1 MKQNAV
7 WGQLALVAGILTA
20 FCMTALFTTCNTN
33 VRNAPYIAVSV
44 MFAILC
50 AVMLGLAVWNRLKQ
64 GKGKLAL
71 PIDKA
76 FLLVAIVF
84 IVIRLAQFDTLPR
97 WDSETYFAALR
108 KACENYEYDF
118 PSLINNFFL
127 AGHVSLGYALFLAMG
142 YFIWPNA
149 AQGVY
154 AVNLLLSFAGFCCT
168 WGILRHAVK
177 RKTSL
182 QLLLAAFLI
191 WCMPLTLGTFS
202 GISLDYGIMLFLV
215 FLLYSHIKQQY
226 LLMLFW
232 ALALATTKET
242 GVICLA
248 GYGVICVLQKFLY
261 QHGSFRDRGLALL
274 KEKAMWILLGSGGA
288 FLLMRA
294 LQLLFG
300 KSSWGTGI
308 SKSGLHNVFK
318 WQWDYVLLKLQ
329 TFFLLNFYWVLAL
342 LILYCVLAAAFGKKQ
357 RLRYLL
363 LKNEEICCAIGAA
376 AAFIVF
382 SCIYLTYN
390 NPRYNVVVEYI
401 LALVCV
407 IFVMWTITEQTV
419 CNLVIGQLC
428 VIMLVQSYY
437 TVDPVTKAVFP
448 KVNTESAFPMVTT
461 GWSGYPSLQADITV
475 YNNQYTYLDKA
486 YDKILSNIGYDENTV
501 LIMWGSYEKGTRAA
515 AIQGI
520 RDTYCWDK
528 KQHKRVM
535 EESKNTCEIKVLYQ
549 TDFKELLQ
557 QGNIPQR
564 AVLICTPHVLDNE
577 WKATSE
583 LWQYYSFD
591 SRHVVSVGESGS
603 VIYYRLYRE
612 E

>member
-342 LILYCVLAAAFGKKQ
+342 LILYCVLASAFGKKQ

-520 RDTYCWDK
+520 RDTYYWDK

>member
-154 AVNLLLSFAGFCCT
+154 AVNLLLSFAGFCYT

-248 GYGVICVLQKFLY
+248 GYGVMCVLQKFLH

-342 LILYCVLAAAFGKKQ
+342 LMLYCVLASAFGKKQ

-520 RDTYCWDK
+520 RDTYYWDK

-577 WKATSE
+577 WEATSE

>member
-232 ALALATTKET
+232 ALVLATTKET

-342 LILYCVLAAAFGKKQ
+342 LMLYCVLASAFGKKQ

-437 TVDPVTKAVFP
+437 TVDPVTKDVFP

>member
-248 GYGVICVLQKFLY
+248 GYGVMCVLQKFLH
-261 QHGSFRDRGLALL
+261 QHGSFRDRGLAL
-274 KEKAMWILLGSGGA
+274 
-288 FLLMRA
+288 
-294 LQLLFG
+294 
-300 KSSWGTGI
+300 
-308 SKSGLHNVFK
+308 
-318 WQWDYVLLKLQ
+318 
-329 TFFLLNFYWVLAL
+329 
-342 LILYCVLAAAFGKKQ
+342 
-357 RLRYLL
+357 
-363 LKNEEICCAIGAA
+363 
-376 AAFIVF
+376 
-382 SCIYLTYN
+382 
-390 NPRYNVVVEYI
+390 
-401 LALVCV
+401 
-407 IFVMWTITEQTV
+407 
-419 CNLVIGQLC
+419 
-428 VIMLVQSYY
+428 
-437 TVDPVTKAVFP
+437 
-448 KVNTESAFPMVTT
+448 
-461 GWSGYPSLQADITV
+461 
-475 YNNQYTYLDKA
+475 
-486 YDKILSNIGYDENTV
+486 
-501 LIMWGSYEKGTRAA
+501 
-515 AIQGI
+515 
-520 RDTYCWDK
+520 
-528 KQHKRVM
+528 
-535 EESKNTCEIKVLYQ
+535 
-549 TDFKELLQ
+549 
-557 QGNIPQR
+557 
-564 AVLICTPHVLDNE
+564 
-577 WKATSE
+577 
-583 LWQYYSFD
+583 
-591 SRHVVSVGESGS
+591 
-603 VIYYRLYRE
+603 
-612 E
+612 

>member
-1 MKQNAV
+1 
-7 WGQLALVAGILTA
+7 
-20 FCMTALFTTCNTN
+20 
-33 VRNAPYIAVSV
+33 
-44 MFAILC
+44 
-50 AVMLGLAVWNRLKQ
+50 
-64 GKGKLAL
+64 
-71 PIDKA
+71 
-76 FLLVAIVF
+76 
-84 IVIRLAQFDTLPR
+84 
-97 WDSETYFAALR
+97 
-108 KACENYEYDF
+108 
-118 PSLINNFFL
+118 
-127 AGHVSLGYALFLAMG
+127 MG

-248 GYGVICVLQKFLY
+248 GYGVMCVLQKFLH

-342 LILYCVLAAAFGKKQ
+342 LMLYCVLASAFGKKQ

-520 RDTYCWDK
+520 RDTYYWDK

>member
-437 TVDPVTKAVFP
+437 TVDPVTKDVFP

>member
-248 GYGVICVLQKFLY
+248 GYGVICVLQKFLH

-342 LILYCVLAAAFGKKQ
+342 LMLYCVLASAFGKKQ

-382 SCIYLTYN
+382 SCNRANGMQPCDRAAVRYYAGSVVLHSRPCYQGCVPEGKHRISISDGDNRLVRLSFAAGRYYGLQQSIYL
-390 NPRYNVVVEYI
+390 P
-401 LALVCV
+401 
-407 IFVMWTITEQTV
+407 
-419 CNLVIGQLC
+419 G
-428 VIMLVQSYY
+428 
-437 TVDPVTKAVFP
+437 
-448 KVNTESAFPMVTT
+448 
-461 GWSGYPSLQADITV
+461 
-475 YNNQYTYLDKA
+475 
-486 YDKILSNIGYDENTV
+486 
-501 LIMWGSYEKGTRAA
+501 
-515 AIQGI
+515 
-520 RDTYCWDK
+520 
-528 KQHKRVM
+528 
-535 EESKNTCEIKVLYQ
+535 
-549 TDFKELLQ
+549 
-557 QGNIPQR
+557 
-564 AVLICTPHVLDNE
+564 
-577 WKATSE
+577 
-583 LWQYYSFD
+583 
-591 SRHVVSVGESGS
+591 
-603 VIYYRLYRE
+603 
-612 E
+612 

>member
-1 MKQNAV
+1 
-7 WGQLALVAGILTA
+7 
-20 FCMTALFTTCNTN
+20 
-33 VRNAPYIAVSV
+33 
-44 MFAILC
+44 
-50 AVMLGLAVWNRLKQ
+50 
-64 GKGKLAL
+64 
-71 PIDKA
+71 
-76 FLLVAIVF
+76 
-84 IVIRLAQFDTLPR
+84 
-97 WDSETYFAALR
+97 
-108 KACENYEYDF
+108 
-118 PSLINNFFL
+118 
-127 AGHVSLGYALFLAMG
+127 
-142 YFIWPNA
+142 
-149 AQGVY
+149 
-154 AVNLLLSFAGFCCT
+154 
-168 WGILRHAVK
+168 
-177 RKTSL
+177 
-182 QLLLAAFLI
+182 
-191 WCMPLTLGTFS
+191 
-202 GISLDYGIMLFLV
+202 
-215 FLLYSHIKQQY
+215 
-226 LLMLFW
+226 
-232 ALALATTKET
+232 
-242 GVICLA
+242 
-248 GYGVICVLQKFLY
+248 
-261 QHGSFRDRGLALL
+261 
-274 KEKAMWILLGSGGA
+274 
-288 FLLMRA
+288 MRA

-461 GWSGYPSLQADITV
+461 GWSGYPSLRADITV

-520 RDTYCWDK
+520 RDTYYWDK

-577 WKATSE
+577 WEATSE

>member
-1 MKQNAV
+1 M
-7 WGQLALVAGILTA
+7 GQ
-20 FCMTALFTTCNTN
+20 ALFFDIDGT
-33 VRNAPYIAVSV
+33 
-44 MFAILC
+44 ILSEITKKIPDSTYRALERAKKNGHLLFINSGRTRC
-50 AVMLGLAVWNRLKQ
+50 
-64 GKGKLAL
+64 AL
-71 PIDKA
+71 PRMIEEMP
-76 FLLVAIVF
+76 
-84 IVIRLAQFDTLPR
+84 FD
-97 WDSETYFAALR
+97 
-108 KACENYEYDF
+108 
-118 PSLINNFFL
+118 
-127 AGHVSLGYALFLAMG
+127 GYLCG
-142 YFIWPNA
+142 C
-149 AQGVY
+149 G
-154 AVNLLLSFAGFCCT
+154 
-168 WGILRHAVK
+168 
-177 RKTSL
+177 
-182 QLLLAAFLI
+182 
-191 WCMPLTLGTFS
+191 
-202 GISLDYGIMLFLV
+202 
-215 FLLYSHIKQQY
+215 
-226 LLMLFW
+226 
-232 ALALATTKET
+232 
-242 GVICLA
+242 
-248 GYGVICVLQKFLY
+248 
-261 QHGSFRDRGLALL
+261 
-274 KEKAMWILLGSGGA
+274 
-288 FLLMRA
+288 
-294 LQLLFG
+294 
-300 KSSWGTGI
+300 
-308 SKSGLHNVFK
+308 
-318 WQWDYVLLKLQ
+318 
-329 TFFLLNFYWVLAL
+329 
-342 LILYCVLAAAFGKKQ
+342 
-357 RLRYLL
+357 
-363 LKNEEICCAIGAA
+363 
-376 AAFIVF
+376 
-382 SCIYLTYN
+382 IYLTYN

-515 AIQGI
+515 AIRGI
-520 RDTYCWDK
+520 RDTYYWDK

-577 WKATSE
+577 WEATSE

>member
-84 IVIRLAQFDTLPR
+84 IVIR
-97 WDSETYFAALR
+97 LR

-248 GYGVICVLQKFLY
+248 GYGVMCVLQKFLH
-261 QHGSFRDRGLALL
+261 QHGSFRDRGTGTVERESHVDIAGQR
-274 KEKAMWILLGSGGA
+274 WS
-288 FLLMRA
+288 
-294 LQLLFG
+294 LFA
-300 KSSWGTGI
+300 
-308 SKSGLHNVFK
+308 
-318 WQWDYVLLKLQ
+318 D
-329 TFFLLNFYWVLAL
+329 A
-342 LILYCVLAAAFGKKQ
+342 CPAAPF
-357 RLRYLL
+357 
-363 LKNEEICCAIGAA
+363 
-376 AAFIVF
+376 
-382 SCIYLTYN
+382 
-390 NPRYNVVVEYI
+390 
-401 LALVCV
+401 
-407 IFVMWTITEQTV
+407 W
-419 CNLVIGQLC
+419 
-428 VIMLVQSYY
+428 
-437 TVDPVTKAVFP
+437 
-448 KVNTESAFPMVTT
+448 
-461 GWSGYPSLQADITV
+461 
-475 YNNQYTYLDKA
+475 
-486 YDKILSNIGYDENTV
+486 
-501 LIMWGSYEKGTRAA
+501 
-515 AIQGI
+515 
-520 RDTYCWDK
+520 
-528 KQHKRVM
+528 
-535 EESKNTCEIKVLYQ
+535 
-549 TDFKELLQ
+549 
-557 QGNIPQR
+557 
-564 AVLICTPHVLDNE
+564 
-577 WKATSE
+577 
-583 LWQYYSFD
+583 
-591 SRHVVSVGESGS
+591 
-603 VIYYRLYRE
+603 
-612 E
+612 

>member
-248 GYGVICVLQKFLY
+248 GYGVICVLQEFLH

-428 VIMLVQSYY
+428 VMMLVQSYY

-515 AIQGI
+515 AIRGI
-520 RDTYCWDK
+520 RDTYYWDK

-577 WKATSE
+577 WEATSE

>member
-342 LILYCVLAAAFGKKQ
+342 LMLYCVLASAFGKKQ

-437 TVDPVTKAVFP
+437 TVDPVTKGMFP

-520 RDTYCWDK
+520 RDTYYWDK

>member
-437 TVDPVTKAVFP
+437 TVDPVTKDVFP

-520 RDTYCWDK
+520 RDTYYWDK

>member
-108 KACENYEYDF
+108 KACENYEF

-437 TVDPVTKAVFP
+437 TVDPVTKDVFP

>member
-342 LILYCVLAAAFGKKQ
+342 LMLYCVLASAFGKKQ

-520 RDTYCWDK
+520 RDTYYWDK